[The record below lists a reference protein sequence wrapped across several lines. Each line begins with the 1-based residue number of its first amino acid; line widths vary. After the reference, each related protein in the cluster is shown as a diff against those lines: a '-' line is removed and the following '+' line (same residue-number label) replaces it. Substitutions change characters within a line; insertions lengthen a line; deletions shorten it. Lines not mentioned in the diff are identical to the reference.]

1 MGIYALTSFT
11 HIVIELSF
19 SKRSLGFSCFL
30 LQDSLMEISRK
41 YPSIVCK
48 YFVTKPETGAGGT
61 QPLCRSNSERKLAS
75 FFDLKWNSTEL
86 SPRGWGVLPYMGYMG
101 MCGPEGYG
109 FFSRFGHQLGIDFCT
124 LVFNSVLF

>member
-1 MGIYALTSFT
+1 
-11 HIVIELSF
+11 
-19 SKRSLGFSCFL
+19 
-30 LQDSLMEISRK
+30 MEISRK

-75 FFDLKWNSTEL
+75 FCDLKWNSTEL